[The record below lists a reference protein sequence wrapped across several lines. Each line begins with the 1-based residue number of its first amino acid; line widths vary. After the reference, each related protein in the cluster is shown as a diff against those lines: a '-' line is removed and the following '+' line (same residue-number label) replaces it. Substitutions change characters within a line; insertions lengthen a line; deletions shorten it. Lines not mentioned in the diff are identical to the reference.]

1 MFVLAVVAY
10 GASQQQCSSDDAS
23 RGLDAGRHG
32 VARRWA
38 DAFVESGRLA
48 GLVVAVR
55 RVQVVD
61 HLRGPLGPVHPGD
74 QRDALLQHGLHY
86 LRSHNTPR

>member
-1 MFVLAVVAY
+1 MGGGRTETIDDGVSYGLAD
-10 GASQQQCSSDDAS
+10 Q
-23 RGLDAGRHG
+23 
-32 VARRWA
+32 
-38 DAFVESGRLA
+38 
-48 GLVVAVR
+48 LVVAVR